1 MGLFKILGFAA
12 LSVGAVAAAPFT
24 GGGSILGAASLA
36 GSLAGAGITA
46 TAAGVGGAVVGAVST
61 ALDSDEK
68 NQEENR
74 VRKEGYEMGFKEGE
88 VETKKKFIELLKEDD
103 NLRLGVFALSLH
115 VAKLDG
121 LDDSEMEYIEKEI
134 GRPDGTANAKLR
146 DRFQSIWENDMS
158 FPEIKERFLN
168 EYSVETL
175 TELDDLIRELI
186 KSDNVISDK
195 EQDFVDN
202 VWAPY
207 LKERLN

>member
-1 MGLFKILGFAA
+1 MGVFKILGFAA
-12 LSVGAVAAAPFT
+12 LGVGAVAAAPVA
-24 GGGSILGAASLA
+24 GVAGVVAASVA
-36 GSLAGAGITA
+36 RGVVAASA
-46 TAAGVGGAVVGAVST
+46 TKATVDYAT
-61 ALDSDEK
+61 EK
-68 NQEENR
+68 FKDYKDNIRQ
-74 VRKEGYEMGFKEGE
+74 EGYEVGFREAE
-88 VETKKKFIELLKEDD
+88 VETKKKFLDLLKEND

-121 LDDSEMEYIEKEI
+121 LDDSEAEFIEKEI

-146 DRFQSIWENDMS
+146 DRFQSIWTNDMS
-158 FPEIKERFLN
+158 FSEIKDKFLN
-168 EYSVETL
+168 GYSDEIL

>member
-12 LSVGAVAAAPFT
+12 LGVGAVAAAPFT

-46 TAAGVGGAVVGAVST
+46 TAAGAAGAAVGAVST
-61 ALDSDEK
+61 ALDSDETI
-68 NQEENR
+68 QEANR

-88 VETKKKFIELLKEDD
+88 VKSKKKFMESLKKDD

>member
-12 LSVGAVAAAPFT
+12 LGVGAVAAAPFT

-46 TAAGVGGAVVGAVST
+46 TAAGAAGAAVGAVST
-61 ALDSDEK
+61 ALDSDETI
-68 NQEENR
+68 QEANR
-74 VRKEGYEMGFKEGE
+74 ARKEGYEMGFKEAE
-88 VETKKKFIELLKEDD
+88 VETKKKFLELLKEND

-121 LDDSEMEYIEKEI
+121 LDDSEAEFIEKEI

-146 DRFQSIWENDMS
+146 DRFQSIWTNDMS
-158 FPEIKERFLN
+158 FSEIKERFLN

-175 TELDDLIRELI
+175 TELDVLISDLI
-186 KSDNVISDK
+186 KSDNVISDR
-195 EQDFVDN
+195 EQEFLDY
-202 VWAPY
+202 VWKPY
-207 LKERLN
+207 LNKRLQ